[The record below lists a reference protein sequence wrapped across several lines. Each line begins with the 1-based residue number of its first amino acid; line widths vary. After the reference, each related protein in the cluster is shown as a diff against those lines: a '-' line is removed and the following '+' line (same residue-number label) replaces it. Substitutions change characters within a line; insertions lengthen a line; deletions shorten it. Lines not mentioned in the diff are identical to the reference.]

1 MTSSSLVAMV
11 SSISSRYCSASAFM
25 YSGISTSSHFAPS
38 SSSCQ
43 MSAFIFTRSTR
54 PMNGLLASGPPAPMG
69 RCRTH
74 GVASRRVLTM
84 STVR

>member
-1 MTSSSLVAMV
+1 MAMV

-25 YSGISTSSHFAPS
+25 SAGISTSSHFAPS

-43 MSAFIFTRSTR
+43 ISAFILTRSIR
-54 PMNGLLASGPPAPMG
+54 PMNGLLLSGPPAPIGSWM
-69 RCRTH
+69 TH